1 MLASILAIYD
11 HDPEI
16 FEGLQLPRIQDIR
29 NVYEMIDNPPELNK
43 DLLIDNILI
52 ECAELSLVY
61 PDPEDL
67 KIMIRTWSR
76 INQKSWADLYGTL
89 LYKYNP
95 IWNKDGSYTDERVL
109 NRADSGSAATN
120 GSNSVNGDIR
130 ENVTGYDTNSYSPNT
145 QQVTNNSGSF
155 SQSGSTKD
163 NRDERETIKHTEGGN
178 IGVTSTQELIKQ
190 QRETVEFNIYDY
202 ITQQFKRRFCVM
214 VY

>member
-11 HDPEI
+11 YDPSI
-16 FEGLQLPRIQDIR
+16 FEGLELPKISDLTNI
-29 NVYEMIDNPPELNK
+29 YEMIDNPPELNK
-43 DLLIDNILI
+43 DLLIDNILM

-76 INQKSWADLYGTL
+76 INQKNWADLYATL

-109 NRADSGSAATN
+109 SRADSGTANSS
-120 GSNSVNGDIR
+120 GSNTVNGDIR

-145 QQVTNNSGSF
+145 QQITNNSGSF
-155 SQSGSTKD
+155 NQAGASTD
-163 NRDERETIKHTEGGN
+163 SRDERETIKHTEGGN
-178 IGVTSTQELIKQ
+178 IGVTSTQELINA
-190 QRETVEFNIYDY
+190 QRETVEFNIYEY
-202 ITQQFKRRFCVM
+202 ITRSFKKRFCMM